1 MFFPKD
7 IYSLRLVHQ
16 YIIANKIDYF
26 VIGKGT
32 NLVINDCHFNK
43 IFINLKELNKISYL
57 KNNKLLILSGCVS
70 SKVSLKLAREGYSGA
85 EFLSVI
91 PGSIGGAVYMNAG
104 AYGKQVEDIIDKV
117 IVLDNLSNI
126 KLIGKNECGF
136 KYRNSIFKEKQM
148 IILGTIIQLSKTTK
162 DKPLEKIKYYVSNK
176 RNNQPLNA
184 RSAGSAFLN
193 PKEMKAWEVVDKLGF
208 RGKVNGGA
216 KVSEKHTNFLLNQN
230 QASFN
235 DIYDLMLEIT
245 LKAKEKYNIDLEC
258 EWEILK

>member
-70 SKVSLKLAREGYSGA
+70 SKVSLKLARDGYSGA

-136 KYRNSIFKEKQM
+136 KYYLGNLLKLSKFKDSSA
-148 IILGTIIQLSKTTK
+148 TIIG
-162 DKPLEKIKYYVSNK
+162 KIMH
-176 RNNQPLNA
+176 
-184 RSAGSAFLN
+184 
-193 PKEMKAWEVVDKLGF
+193 EIVDKC
-208 RGKVNGGA
+208 NND
-216 KVSEKHTNFLLNQN
+216 NFDFER
-230 QASFN
+230 AFN
-235 DIYDLMLEIT
+235 IV
-245 LKAKEKYNIDLEC
+245 KEKYPGLKIVSLDTPPEESAIKLARKMIWKNILTT
-258 EWEILK
+258 